1 MPYCTKADLIER
13 FGEDEMLSLAHDQDG
28 AMDDAVIDRACD
40 DASGEIDGYVSAA
53 GYPVPL
59 SPVPRIVTAYAC
71 DIARYRTGSG
81 ASAKALR
88 RRRQIPAHGFPWRGS
103 PGYFDRP
110 RKQQRR
116 QRAHEPRPPSV
127 QRRRFLGDGHE
138 CQTDHQSSA
147 RTER

>member
-13 FGEDEMLSLAHDQDG
+13 FGEDEMLSLAHDQNG

-71 DIARYRTGSG
+71 DIARYRLYDEQAQEQVQKRYDAAVKFLRMVSRGEVRLGISTG
-81 ASAKALR
+81 
-88 RRRQIPAHGFPWRGS
+88 QGS
-103 PGYFDRP
+103 
-110 RKQQRR
+110 
-116 QRAHEPRPPSV
+116 
-127 QRRRFLGDGHE
+127 
-138 CQTDHQSSA
+138 SSA
-147 RTER
+147 GSVHMNPGRQVFNGGGF